1 MEERKKTMHAAI
13 GENLRDIVD
22 FINKEDLQKEDL
34 FTLTNERGGYT
45 LLYFK

>member
-1 MEERKKTMHAAI
+1 MEERKKTMQAAV
-13 GENLRDIVD
+13 GKNLRDIVV

-34 FTLTNERGGYT
+34 FTLIEEKEGYT